1 VALWNVLDG
10 KQQPLV
16 IQTDSSIFS
25 LAYHSAEK
33 IVFIGC
39 SNGILHAVDTASRRE
54 LKAWTLDADGLFD
67 LKWDAA
73 RDRLLVA
80 GGNGVLTVIDCQKLE
95 VLRSIPLSHSKI
107 RRVAIRI
114 PGDLLAVA
122 DNAGFLHV
130 LDAENYQP
138 VEKISAHDEGCTS
151 VLWHP
156 HKPVLI
162 SGGKDALIRC
172 WNAEDHYKPVFHFAA
187 HLSTIYDIIYHEP
200 SNSIVTCSRDKSVKW
215 WNPDTFDPTRKVDHA
230 SGGHKHSVNR
240 LLALGDRIISAGDDR
255 LVILFGA

>member
-1 VALWNVLDG
+1 MALWSVHDG

-16 IQTDSSIFS
+16 IKTDSSIFS
-25 LAYHSAEK
+25 LAYHSIGK

-39 SNGILHAVDTASRRE
+39 SNGILHAIDTVSRKE

-67 LKWDAA
+67 LKWDAV
-73 RDRLLVA
+73 RNRLLVA
-80 GGNGVLTVIDCQKLE
+80 GGNGVLTVIDCQNLE
-95 VLRSIPLSHSKI
+95 VLRSIPLSDTKI
-107 RRVAIRI
+107 RRVAMRI
-114 PGDLLAVA
+114 QGDLLAVA
-122 DNAGFLHV
+122 DNAGLVHV

-138 VEKISAHDEGCTS
+138 SETLSAHEEGCTS

-162 SGGKDALIRC
+162 SGGKDAFIRC
-172 WNAEDHYKPVFHFAA
+172 WNAADHYKLVFHFAA
-187 HLSTIYDIIYHEP
+187 HLSTIYDMIYHES

-215 WNPDTFDPTRKVDHA
+215 WNPDTFDPIRKEDYA

-240 LLALGDRIISAGDDR
+240 LITLGDRVISAGDDR
-255 LVILFGA
+255 TVILFGA